1 MTPAIQR
8 AKQAGI
14 AFSLHEYTHDDN
26 ADSYGLEAADKLGV
40 DAARVF
46 KTLVADADGRL
57 IVGIVP
63 VSASLDLKA
72 LAAAAGSKRAHM
84 AEIAHAERATGYV
97 AGGISPIGQK
107 KALSTILD
115 KSAAAFTTIFVSAGR
130 RGLEIEL
137 APADLIKLCNGKL
150 AAIAR

>member
-1 MTPAIQR
+1 
-8 AKQAGI
+8 
-14 AFSLHEYTHDDN
+14 
-26 ADSYGLEAADKLGV
+26 
-40 DAARVF
+40 
-46 KTLVADADGRL
+46 L

-63 VSASLDLKA
+63 VSMSLDLKA
-72 LAAAAGSKRAHM
+72 LAAAAGRKRAQM
-84 AEIAHAERATGYV
+84 ADIAQAERATGYV

-115 KSAAAFTTIFVSAGR
+115 KSATAFATIFVSAGR

-150 AAIAR
+150 ATIAR